1 MNKIKLSD
9 VLTIA
14 GFIFLAGMQIAT
26 SQDTRRRVESVE
38 VEMRDIRTCVGK
50 LSNLVSRLDAI
61 VEILEK
67 N

>member
-1 MNKIKLSD
+1 MNKIKLGD

-38 VEMRDIRTCVGK
+38 VEMRDMRACVGK